1 MKQNVRISRKM
12 LQILLDRITSSLSL
26 SIPLKDFKC
35 YGGGGGGG
43 GGWGGGGGGGGR
55 VPISSDEAD

>member
-43 GGWGGGGGGGGR
+43 EESRFQVTRLIEGFLGG
-55 VPISSDEAD
+55 

>member
-43 GGWGGGGGGGGR
+43 GEGEESRFQVTRLIEGFLGG
-55 VPISSDEAD
+55 